1 MLPVVISFAN
11 IGYRAFS
18 ENLLMNAQAVLK
30 HHLLVFYCLDAAL
43 YEVLKPYASDRIQI
57 ELYAKEAVS
66 SGFEPYNSS
75 GFLKLTKLKMDII
88 AEALERYGLIH
99 FVDGDVVFCK
109 EPTEEYYEAYKEY
122 DIVYQLDAPP
132 PNKPYHV
139 WTCTGNFVLR
149 NTEATRRFLALL
161 RDYQSMRAQNDQ
173 ECQRQIFLDAGIEDI
188 RCYPSAKLTE
198 FPPEEFT
205 CGYFVR
211 KNLVDFD
218 KILVFHA
225 NHVVGNEAKQELLRK
240 IGKWYKGA
248 APP

>member
-11 IGYRAFS
+11 IGYRDFS
-18 ENLLMNAQAVLK
+18 ENLLMNAREVLK
-30 HHLLVFYCLDAAL
+30 HHLLVFYCLDNAL
-43 YEVLKPYASDRIQI
+43 YEVLKPYASERIQI

-66 SGFEPYNSS
+66 SGFEHYGNSAA
-75 GFLKLTKLKMDII
+75 FLKMMKLKMDII

-132 PNKPYHV
+132 PNKPFHV

-161 RDYQSMRAQNDQ
+161 REYQSKRAQNEQ

-188 RCYPSAKLTE
+188 RRYPLAKLTE
-198 FPPEEFT
+198 FPPEEFA
-205 CGYFVR
+205 CGVFVR
-211 KNLVDFD
+211 DNLVDFHT
-218 KILVFHA
+218 IMVFHA
-225 NHVVGNEAKQELLRK
+225 NHVVGNDAKQGLLRK
-240 IGKWYKGA
+240 IGKWYK
-248 APP
+248 